1 MPSRTERP
9 NPTLAI
15 AIQTK
20 AIEKRQAPSA
30 AEALRLRFEDE
41 DRFRRMAAGGFSI
54 ATGIPA
60 VCTIH

>member
-1 MPSRTERP
+1 MPSRTEKP

-20 AIEKRQAPSA
+20 AIERRQTPSA
-30 AEALRLRFEDE
+30 AEALRSRFED
-41 DRFRRMAAGGFSI
+41 DDKFRRLGASGFSV

>member
-1 MPSRTERP
+1 MPTKTEKP

-15 AIQTK
+15 AIQTT

-30 AEALRLRFEDE
+30 ADALRARFEDD
-41 DRFRRMAAGGFSI
+41 DRFRRMAVGGFSI

>member
-1 MPSRTERP
+1 MPSRTEKP

-20 AIEKRQAPSA
+20 AIEKRQTPTA
-30 AEALRLRFEDE
+30 AETLQSRFEENDK
-41 DRFRRMAAGGFSI
+41 FRRLAANGFSV

>member
-1 MPSRTERP
+1 MPAKTEKP

-20 AIEKRQAPSA
+20 AIEKRQTPSA
-30 AEALRLRFEDE
+30 AEALRSRFENE
-41 DRFRRMAAGGFSI
+41 DRFRRMAASRFAV